1 MVSNFA
7 LTIGVDP
14 GFSIIVPI
22 NRMKSRFFGFI
33 GCPPPR
39 PSDPPVPLD
48 KSYEIKSRQISPLGF
63 QLFCIYQISRHFCR
77 AHEINFIFDVNL
89 SSSNF
94 CRIKRCFYEEI
105 IFKTSQHSSRIRT
118 AHLPTVRGGGRAQQN
133 TPSKQYDTRF

>member
-14 GFSIIVPI
+14 GSRILHNCSNKPHEIEIFWVHRVPP
-22 NRMKSRFFGFI
+22 
-33 GCPPPR
+33 PPPR

-118 AHLPTVRGGGRAQQN
+118 AHLPTVRGGAC
-133 TPSKQYDTRF
+133 PAKHAK